1 MHCQKHKQPQQKLLR
16 LYKVAPQVGLEP
28 TTTRLTAE
36 CSAIE
41 LLRNDDSEN
50 LLTLRITFN
59 GIRRRP
65 TLPGRFQ
72 PSTISA
78 ERLNFCVRYGNRWDP
93 LAITTG
99 NCISFS
105 LCFPHLYNCTV
116 RVDLNTTSRLPLPE
130 YFFRLRVLPLP
141 SASKLHD

>member
-1 MHCQKHKQPQQKLLR
+1 M
-16 LYKVAPQVGLEP
+16 APQVGLEP

-41 LLRNDDSEN
+41 LLRNIDPEN
-50 LLTLRITFN
+50 LLTLRDQI

-78 ERLNFCVRYGNRWDP
+78 ERLNFCVRYGNRWIP

-99 NCISFS
+99 NCISF
-105 LCFPHLYNCTV
+105 N
-116 RVDLNTTSRLPLPE
+116 RV
-130 YFFRLRVLPLP
+130 
-141 SASKLHD
+141 